1 MSSTSSEHYG
11 DHKTHILR
19 VMNSALSEDDGD
31 HKTGILSGMSSPS
44 SGDDDR
50 KRQSILS
57 ADQET
62 DEGDTTGG
70 EGGEGGLKKG
80 PWTAAEDEIL
90 VAHVQKYG
98 EGNWNSVRKCT
109 GLARCGKSCRLRWA
123 NHLRPDLRKG
133 AITAEEER
141 RIIELHHKMGNKWA
155 QMAALLPGRTD
166 NEIKNFWNTR
176 CKKRGRANLPIY
188 PEDLS
193 SECLLNQENAD
204 MLTNEASQHDEAEN
218 KVPEVIFKDY
228 KLRPDILPP
237 CFDKLLAG
245 LLLRPSKR
253 PWKSDMNLYSYSNNA
268 AAPAAFD
275 QLRKYPMPSP
285 SSPPWEDINEP
296 HSYNQF
302 NEYDNPMVGI
312 HMAPKTS
319 SFEPIYGFMK
329 TEPPSL
335 QYSQTQ
341 HRSYMIPYPQVE
353 PVQSV
358 PTSLERSHFLPSNE
372 ANLSTQWDESDDQY
386 DGLFPSF
393 DYNNNN
399 HMNTCSTD
407 GHHSAETTQG

>member
-1 MSSTSSEHYG
+1 
-11 DHKTHILR
+11 
-19 VMNSALSEDDGD
+19 
-31 HKTGILSGMSSPS
+31 
-44 SGDDDR
+44 
-50 KRQSILS
+50 
-57 ADQET
+57 
-62 DEGDTTGG
+62 
-70 EGGEGGLKKG
+70 
-80 PWTAAEDEIL
+80 
-90 VAHVQKYG
+90 
-98 EGNWNSVRKCT
+98 
-109 GLARCGKSCRLRWA
+109 
-123 NHLRPDLRKG
+123 
-133 AITAEEER
+133 
-141 RIIELHHKMGNKWA
+141 
-155 QMAALLPGRTD
+155 
-166 NEIKNFWNTR
+166 
-176 CKKRGRANLPIY
+176 LPIY

-268 AAPAAFD
+268 AASAAPAVFD
-275 QLRKYPMPSP
+275 HQFRKYPMSSP
-285 SSPPWEDINEP
+285 SSSPWEDIEP
-296 HSYNQF
+296 NSYNPF
-302 NEYDNPMVGI
+302 HEYDSTMVDI
-312 HMAPKTS
+312 HPTPKTS

-341 HRSYMIPYPQVE
+341 HRSYMIPYPPVE
-353 PVQSV
+353 PVQSI
-358 PTSLERSHFLPSNE
+358 PISLERSHFLPSNE
-372 ANLSTQWDESDDQY
+372 ANLSIQWDESDDQY

-399 HMNTCSTD
+399 NHMNMCSTD